1 MINRI
6 ALVAGSAAAALT
18 LAVALAAAGFI
29 PKTPASA
36 TPASA
41 GSPIDPAADGATAAP
56 SVLVDTIYL
65 APPAEPQ
72 TVTVTQSGG
81 GTASGDEDGEHESG
95 DDD

>member
-29 PKTPASA
+29 PKTPTGA
-36 TPASA
+36 TPVGAR
-41 GSPIDPAADGATAAP
+41 SPIDPAADGATAAP

-72 TVTVTQSGG
+72 TVTVTQAGG
-81 GTASGDEDGEHESG
+81 GTASEDGDGEQDSG